1 MNGDNPLD
9 ASAVHPEAY
18 PLVQRIAAET
28 DRDIRSLIG
37 DAAFLKRLDPKKYT
51 DETFGVPTITDI
63 LQELEKPGAT
73 RVPSS
78 RPPSSRTASKTS
90 RTCNWA

>member
-9 ASAVHPEAY
+9 SSAVHPEAY

-37 DAAFLKRLDPKKYT
+37 DASFLKRLDPKNS
-51 DETFGVPTITDI
+51 PT
-63 LQELEKPGAT
+63 KPSACQ
-73 RVPSS
+73 R
-78 RPPSSRTASKTS
+78 
-90 RTCNWA
+90 